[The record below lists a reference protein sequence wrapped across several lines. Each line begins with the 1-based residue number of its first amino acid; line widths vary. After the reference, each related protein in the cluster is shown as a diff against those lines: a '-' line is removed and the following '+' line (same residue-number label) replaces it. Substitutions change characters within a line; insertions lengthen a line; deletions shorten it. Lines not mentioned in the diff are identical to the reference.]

1 MQRQT
6 QLGGTVQEVAAAFQA
21 DSERI
26 SGADSR
32 TLLQLDGWCSRYV
45 GRQKMQRARA
55 DTHRI
60 KPATAVH
67 A

>member
-26 SGADSR
+26 SGAEPR
-32 TLLQLDGWCSRYV
+32 TLLQLDGWCSHHV
-45 GRQKMQRARA
+45 GRQEMHRARA

-60 KPATAVH
+60 KPDMAVH